1 MTGYVICGIEFRQ
14 EAFRLEWQQG
24 PQDGEL
30 DAYQRW
36 LAGDPLPPLK
46 WPEWQAWLDRV
57 QEMTR
62 QVTISRVVLLDDQP
76 TSYQLWRQW
85 GAPWHHRAGEKI
97 LFMPHR
103 EANRLG
109 IPVGNWWAFDRQRV
123 AHINGNLITGPEA
136 GAYLTGCDLAIQH
149 ASETIPA

>member
-1 MTGYVICGIEFRQ
+1 VTGYVICGIEFRH
-14 EAFRLEWQQG
+14 EAFRLEWQPE
-24 PQDGEL
+24 PQPDEL

-36 LAGDPLPPLK
+36 LDGNPLTPGK

-62 QVTISRVVLLDDQP
+62 HVTISRVVLLNDQP
-76 TSYQLWRQW
+76 SSYQQWRQW
-85 GAPWHHRAGEKI
+85 GAQWHHQAGEKI

-103 EANRLG
+103 EAKRFG
-109 IPVGNWWAFDRQRV
+109 VPIGNWWTFERQRV
-123 AHINGNLITGPEA
+123 MNIDGTFITGSRV
-136 GAYLTGCDLAIQH
+136 GSYLAGCDLAIQH